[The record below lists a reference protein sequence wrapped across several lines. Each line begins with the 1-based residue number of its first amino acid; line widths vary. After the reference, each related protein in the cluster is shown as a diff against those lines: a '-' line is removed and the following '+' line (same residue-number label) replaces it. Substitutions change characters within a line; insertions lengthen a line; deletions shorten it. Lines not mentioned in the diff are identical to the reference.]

1 MLSKSF
7 LAVPAL
13 AAMMAV
19 QMFVAAP
26 VRAGSIAS
34 GTGLT
39 NKPPTDCARDGMRA
53 LSETGFS
60 ENLNIFGDLAP
71 NMYASGNRAGAD
83 GAQATIIC
91 TQRGDIVVVATSH
104 TGPEAGALRTMVA
117 DKLNQIMGLRR

>member
-1 MLSKSF
+1 
-7 LAVPAL
+7 
-13 AAMMAV
+13 
-19 QMFVAAP
+19 
-26 VRAGSIAS
+26 
-34 GTGLT
+34 
-39 NKPPTDCARDGMRA
+39 MRA

-104 TGPEAGALRTMVA
+104 TGPEARAVMRTMVRS
-117 DKLNQIMGLRR
+117 DKLSQCKSWAFVR